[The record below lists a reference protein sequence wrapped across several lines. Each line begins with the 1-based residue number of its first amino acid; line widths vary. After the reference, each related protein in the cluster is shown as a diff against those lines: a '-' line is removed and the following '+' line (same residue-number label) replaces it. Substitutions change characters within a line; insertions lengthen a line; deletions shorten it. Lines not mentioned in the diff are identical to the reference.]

1 MSEHELRRALLN
13 LDATNLAG
21 VPDAR
26 QLTWQVLERDRLRVR
41 RLSALTLLVWLL
53 AAALIVGGL
62 VSYGFTF
69 PQQAKLVQD
78 VEAGKLLPSERD
90 AAQRALLVAFEKG
103 TFLIG
108 LSVAVM
114 ACAALVTVMLVVVS
128 RRATLRQVN
137 ASLLEISEQ
146 VKELRQALAA
156 RGPG

>member
-1 MSEHELRRALLN
+1 MSEFELRRALLN

-41 RLSALTLLVWLL
+41 RLSALALLVWFL
-53 AAALIVGGL
+53 AGLLIVGGL
-62 VSYGFTF
+62 INYGFTF

-90 AAQRALLVAFEKG
+90 AAQRAVLMAFEKG
-103 TFLIG
+103 TLLIG

-114 ACAALVTVMLVVVS
+114 AFAALVTVMLVVVS

-146 VKELRQALAA
+146 VKELRQALTA